1 MQVRL
6 LFFGL
11 AFDIESVALHGHG
24 DQAAARLALDAVQAD
39 IESQAGIFV
48 VQPAG
53 PHVGSEVVQ
62 RTDDVSN
69 QVLIIQ
75 GLSNHVVFLVGGKAD
90 GSGDAVK
97 GVVVPGAESGSA
109 ELNQVGVGVHSGILL
124 CICYWFP
131 VVLIIV
137 CGSHKASTVAPTA
150 FAAMLSYPFSSYAT
164 KKEPHPLLQARL

>member
-1 MQVRL
+1 MSTGYRGNATEKGASPVFAGKTPRS
-6 LFFGL
+6 FGL
-11 AFDIESVALHGHG
+11 AFDIESVALHGHS
-24 DQAAARLALDAVQAD
+24 DQAATRLTLYAVQAD

-75 GLSNHVVFLVGGKAD
+75 SLSNHIVFLVGGKAD

-97 GVVVPGAESGSA
+97 GVVVLGAESGGA
-109 ELNQVGVGVHSGILL
+109 ELNQVGVDVNSGILL
-124 CICYWFP
+124 YICY
-131 VVLIIV
+131 
-137 CGSHKASTVAPTA
+137 
-150 FAAMLSYPFSSYAT
+150 
-164 KKEPHPLLQARL
+164 